1 MQLANLLCLG
11 AVCQASAQPGSAPHP
26 PTKGCSPPTDS
37 GRWSEAAPWGSRS
50 SLGRTCSSPRCEPI
64 ALQEGRGKAGEERQ
78 DPEEGEGVHLNH
90 RRILLKFHS
99 GHLGWGPS
107 SCIPHELPGRL
118 KLVTK
123 E

>member
-37 GRWSEAAPWGSRS
+37 GKWSEAAPWGSSS
-50 SLGRTCSSPRCEPI
+50 SLGRTCSSPRCEPT
-64 ALQEGRGKAGEERQ
+64 APQEGRGRAGEERQ
-78 DPEEGEGVHLNH
+78 DPEEGG
-90 RRILLKFHS
+90 ILLKFHS
-99 GHLGWGPS
+99 GHLVWGPS